1 VQNPSP
7 PRLRPDFLS
16 RQQFFGDT
24 RSADRVLAHYVLER
38 ELSNRL
44 RRASREARSLV
55 YTEVYRELYA
65 LLPDHPQRRPNPNGS
80 ARVDGQLYRIAGRL
94 QPQSVF
100 LEIGCGDAAL
110 GFAVARQVRTAYGVD
125 VTDALID
132 FAAAPRNFR
141 FLCTGGVEIPLPAE
155 AVDFAYS
162 NQLLEHLHPDDAA
175 DQLREVYRV
184 LKPGGRYMCIT
195 PSRVTGPHDIS
206 CYFDYEATCLH
217 LREYDYG
224 SLCALFRDAG
234 FQHFSCSA
242 SIRGRELRLPYAAI
256 RALESSLLSLPAP
269 IRARLTRHSSAQTV
283 LGLNVIAAK

>member
-1 VQNPSP
+1 
-7 PRLRPDFLS
+7 
-16 RQQFFGDT
+16 
-24 RSADRVLAHYVLER
+24 VLER
-38 ELSNRL
+38 ELSDRL
-44 RRASREARSLV
+44 RSASRTARSLV

-65 LLPDHPQRRPNPNGS
+65 SLPDHPQRCPNIERS
-80 ARVDGQLYRIAGRL
+80 ARVDGQLRRIAGQLR
-94 QPQSVF
+94 PQSVF

-110 GFAVARQVRTAYGVD
+110 GFAVAGQVRTAYGVD
-125 VTDALID
+125 VTEALID
-132 FAAAPRNFR
+132 FGAAPPNFR
-141 FLCTGGVEIPLPAE
+141 FLLTGGVEIPLPAE

-175 DQLREVYRV
+175 GQLREVYRV

-224 SLCALFRDAG
+224 SLRALFRDAG
-234 FQHFSCSA
+234 FQQFYCFA
-242 SIRGRELRLPYAAI
+242 SIRGRELPLPYAAI
-256 RALESSLLSLPAP
+256 RALESSLSSLPAA
-269 IRARLTRHSSAQTV
+269 IRASLTRRSSVQTI